1 VLLRVFFGGAR
12 SPQMMEHD
20 DEELLTIVRAELRDI
35 MGVRAEPVM
44 TRIYRWWEAN
54 PQYDIGHL
62 DHVAAIE
69 AALPDGLSVTG
80 SAYRGI
86 GIPDCV
92 RQAKEAVAAVIE
104 GVAAGRSIAGKA

>member
-1 VLLRVFFGGAR
+1 
-12 SPQMMEHD
+12 MEHD
-20 DEELLTIVRAELRDI
+20 DEALLRIVRAELRDI
-35 MGVRAEPVM
+35 MGIRAEPVL

-62 DHVAAIE
+62 EHVAAIE
-69 AALPDGLSVTG
+69 AALPAGLSVTG

-92 RQAKEAVAAVIE
+92 RQAKETVAALIE
-104 GVAAGRSIAGKA
+104 GVVAD